1 MRRKWVLFFLLLLL
15 LRGRGAFG
23 WSFGVCGVSGDDKNR
38 VLPRILSAVEKS
50 DMEFLLHTGNLERS
64 GGIPAWQTFRERTKR
79 FSKPLYLVIGK
90 QELRGATAEE
100 FARFFGLP
108 DASYS
113 FTHKDAH
120 FVILDNAGGALP
132 DSRLEWLDRDL
143 AAHSKA
149 TNGVRFLVVAMHIP
163 PRTDN
168 LFPHGTA
175 RNYDAQSGRLRE
187 ILAKHQVDLLLSS
200 HEPMPLVEDWG
211 GIKVIVSGGAG
222 SPMVPF
228 PRFGFYRIDLEKGRV
243 KEKYLRIKSGKG
255 SPSR

>member
-1 MRRKWVLFFLLLLL
+1 MRGAAALLLVLSLL
-15 LRGRGAFG
+15 LPAVGQA
-23 WSFGVCGVSGDDKNR
+23 WTFGVCGDSRDDTHG
-38 VLPRILSAVEKS
+38 VLPRILSAVRDSE
-50 DMEFLLHTGNLERS
+50 MEFLLHTGDLENVGGGRS
-64 GGIPAWQTFRERTKR
+64 WERFRRRTEG
-79 FSKPLYLVIGK
+79 FPKPLYPVFGNH
-90 QELRGATAEE
+90 ELPGSSREE

-108 DASYS
+108 GTSYS
-113 FTHKDAH
+113 FDHRDAH
-120 FVILDNAGGALP
+120 FVIVDNAGGALP